1 MGNRRALSRGPQWVA
16 GESLG
21 FQGLREEGGLWS
33 STCVQIENLLGAEK
47 GVLRAP
53 PSPPTQGLK
62 EDTRGPSS
70 LRLEA

>member
-1 MGNRRALSRGPQWVA
+1 MA

-33 STCVQIENLLGAEK
+33 STCVQTENLLGAEK

-53 PSPPTQGLK
+53 PHLLHKDSKKIP
-62 EDTRGPSS
+62 
-70 LRLEA
+70 EAPLL